1 MDQVLLLFD
10 QRISQ
15 FRNVWVIVMCC
26 IDRVGLLYVTVDG
39 WEAEMLLI
47 LRVSLIIDLL
57 RISREHHRS
66 LVLRDLITLCHLHL
80 FMNGELASLL
90 IT

>member
-1 MDQVLLLFD
+1 M
-10 QRISQ
+10 SQ
-15 FRNVWVIVMCC
+15 FRNVRVVVVTCS
-26 IDRVGLLYVTVDG
+26 IDRIRLLNVAVDG
-39 WEAEMLLI
+39 RETELLMI
-47 LRVSLIIDLL
+47 LRISLIIDLL